1 AFAKANSEAEKL
13 LWERLVNDLKKIDL
27 TQLPYNHPLY
37 SGIFD
42 IESSPI
48 SDLPDS
54 LCNVFE
60 ENTKKKF
67 CIDNNEALLQTC
79 KEYIQEVSIGLEE
92 PPLETCDPPFMS
104 REVES
109 YNEAIIGSITVI
121 NEGSYVSEVLA
132 PLFNIALR
140 DLPTKQ
146 NMKNLLVQLAK
157 ILMDF
162 ARDYLKQFIKK
173 GVLTNLPSIF
183 SINIAGDDL
192 RIYSMHMENVLL
204 IALYRLSNVVKQPVH
219 TIYPEIKSTLICSH
233 KPTKQNQLSISSKKK
248 KQDQILLDSGEKVK
262 QDQILLVNNNGEK
275 KKQDQILLV
284 NNNGE
289 KKKQDQI
296 LLSNSENKQQQQKK
310 KEVIVEEKKIDPIVT
325 KIIENLRAKNLKEIK
340 STLLNDE
347 NKPVVGSVEDALK
360 FKMEFYNHLNSFE
373 LETLDKL
380 LRNHLV
386 ETLEPDGQLNN
397 VLSIIETYDI
407 ESQKSQKEFEKLKY
421 FELLKSKNY
430 DEAYNYLYEKI
441 SDVDSIELINKM
453 NELIISK
460 DIATNEEII
469 RYILMGYFESH
480 KFDEPLNLWNKLREM
495 KVIKLNSLLYS
506 EMIRGFSMKNHL
518 QPVEKLWKE
527 MKSDKVEPN
536 LQIYSSLMEINFKLG
551 KKLIKGLLMNR
562 KQEEALRILNTSIY
576 NILFDHIDT
585 RAIIIELFN
594 DMKALNVQMNQVT
607 YTTLMNYLIRINDKE
622 SLNNLMKFDNSNRS
636 GGRSNYNNLRNK
648 NRNIINYSLMIK
660 RDIKNNDLEK
670 LNLTLS
676 EMKSENISLTLVIY
690 NSIFDYYIKYNH
702 FDDLLDDALKIY
714 SDYKKSGLKNFD
726 NLEFEKTVKK
736 LELKN
741 L

>member
-1 AFAKANSEAEKL
+1 M
-13 LWERLVNDLKKIDL
+13 
-27 TQLPYNHPLY
+27 YN
-37 SGIFD
+37 
-42 IESSPI
+42 
-48 SDLPDS
+48 
-54 LCNVFE
+54 N
-60 ENTKKKF
+60 
-67 CIDNNEALLQTC
+67 
-79 KEYIQEVSIGLEE
+79 KE
-92 PPLETCDPPFMS
+92 
-104 REVES
+104 
-109 YNEAIIGSITVI
+109 
-121 NEGSYVSEVLA
+121 
-132 PLFNIALR
+132 
-140 DLPTKQ
+140 
-146 NMKNLLVQLAK
+146 
-157 ILMDF
+157 
-162 ARDYLKQFIKK
+162 
-173 GVLTNLPSIF
+173 
-183 SINIAGDDL
+183 
-192 RIYSMHMENVLL
+192 
-204 IALYRLSNVVKQPVH
+204 
-219 TIYPEIKSTLICSH
+219 H

-441 SDVDSIELINKM
+441 SDVDIELINKM

-518 QPVEKLWKE
+518 QPVEKL
-527 MKSDKVEPN
+527 N
-536 LQIYSSLMEINFKLG
+536 Q
-551 KKLIKGLLMNR
+551 
-562 KQEEALRILNTSIY
+562 ILNTSIY

-670 LNLTLS
+670 LNLTLNGYLS
-676 EMKSENISLTLVIY
+676 N
-690 NSIFDYYIKYNH
+690 DR
-702 FDDLLDDALKIY
+702 LDDALKIY

>member
-1 AFAKANSEAEKL
+1 M
-13 LWERLVNDLKKIDL
+13 
-27 TQLPYNHPLY
+27 YN
-37 SGIFD
+37 
-42 IESSPI
+42 
-48 SDLPDS
+48 
-54 LCNVFE
+54 N
-60 ENTKKKF
+60 
-67 CIDNNEALLQTC
+67 
-79 KEYIQEVSIGLEE
+79 KE
-92 PPLETCDPPFMS
+92 
-104 REVES
+104 
-109 YNEAIIGSITVI
+109 
-121 NEGSYVSEVLA
+121 
-132 PLFNIALR
+132 
-140 DLPTKQ
+140 
-146 NMKNLLVQLAK
+146 
-157 ILMDF
+157 
-162 ARDYLKQFIKK
+162 
-173 GVLTNLPSIF
+173 
-183 SINIAGDDL
+183 
-192 RIYSMHMENVLL
+192 
-204 IALYRLSNVVKQPVH
+204 
-219 TIYPEIKSTLICSH
+219 H

-441 SDVDSIELINKM
+441 SDVDIELINKM

-551 KKLIKGLLMNR
+551 K
-562 KQEEALRILNTSIY
+562 
-576 NILFDHIDT
+576 
-585 RAIIIELFN
+585 
-594 DMKALNVQMNQVT
+594 
-607 YTTLMNYLIRINDKE
+607 
-622 SLNNLMKFDNSNRS
+622 FDNSNRS

-670 LNLTLS
+670 LNLTLNGYLS
-676 EMKSENISLTLVIY
+676 N
-690 NSIFDYYIKYNH
+690 DR
-702 FDDLLDDALKIY
+702 LDDALKIY

>member
-1 AFAKANSEAEKL
+1 M
-13 LWERLVNDLKKIDL
+13 
-27 TQLPYNHPLY
+27 YN
-37 SGIFD
+37 
-42 IESSPI
+42 
-48 SDLPDS
+48 
-54 LCNVFE
+54 N
-60 ENTKKKF
+60 
-67 CIDNNEALLQTC
+67 
-79 KEYIQEVSIGLEE
+79 KE
-92 PPLETCDPPFMS
+92 
-104 REVES
+104 
-109 YNEAIIGSITVI
+109 
-121 NEGSYVSEVLA
+121 
-132 PLFNIALR
+132 
-140 DLPTKQ
+140 
-146 NMKNLLVQLAK
+146 
-157 ILMDF
+157 
-162 ARDYLKQFIKK
+162 
-173 GVLTNLPSIF
+173 
-183 SINIAGDDL
+183 
-192 RIYSMHMENVLL
+192 
-204 IALYRLSNVVKQPVH
+204 
-219 TIYPEIKSTLICSH
+219 H

-551 KKLIKGLLMNR
+551 KVDKAIEIFKESNNLINSGGVSGAGADGKDTANSNTTSSGNHRIISDSYLINQKLIKGLLMNR

-670 LNLTLS
+670 LNLTLNGYLS
-676 EMKSENISLTLVIY
+676 N
-690 NSIFDYYIKYNH
+690 DR
-702 FDDLLDDALKIY
+702 LDDALKIY